1 MSTHNAEMILDQ
13 IDVVKL
19 DINLWTSSKKLRP
32 EDLVLGDGSILPP
45 EDLAHL
51 GTKKTVDPERLK
63 EFNRIKKEAERVC
76 LESGTRFLGGFA
88 NPRSEIPR
96 IIQELDELS
105 QKFYKAKKEFI
116 STYDNDTKDW
126 IARHPKFGDAIR
138 RAIEPAASVDSKLRF
153 DYVIFRVTRPDSD
166 VQADES
172 AKQADETLVRRANSM
187 SDQLFHEISQEA
199 NQLVERSFVGK
210 DTVTARALNAFR
222 RMRDKLDSLGF
233 LDHRCMPVVDEIDA
247 VLGALPANGPYN
259 GVAFH
264 SLFRL
269 GLLLSDPDKI
279 KRHGSGL
286 LQAPGTFP
294 EEEESDDDVQ
304 VISDDQIILAADSE
318 VAVPSPVSAPEVI
331 QPSAPEIVAV
341 AEESFVGEQP
351 EAQSENADADNDDI
365 PGFEDFL
372 SNFNPGQDVFDVD
385 PDALADVQVSN
396 IQEDVFET
404 PVAAVFIESVK
415 ETVNAAAQSA
425 SAIPAE
431 SVQDDQ
437 GVNAD
442 EMESETVA
450 STEVADFWF

>member
-1 MSTHNAEMILDQ
+1 MSHNAEMILDQ

-51 GTKKTVDPERLK
+51 GTKKTVDPEKLK
-63 EFNRIKKEAERVC
+63 EFNRIKKEAERIC

-96 IIQELDELS
+96 IIQELDKLS
-105 QKFYKAKKEFI
+105 KTFEEAKREFI
-116 STYDNDTKDW
+116 STYDNDTRDW
-126 IARHPKFGDAIR
+126 IARHPEFGDAIR
-138 RAIEPAASVDSKLRF
+138 RAIEPVASVANKLRF

-172 AKQADETLVRRANSM
+172 LDRRTNSM
-187 SDQLFHEISQEA
+187 SDQLFHEIAQEA

-247 VLGALPANGPYN
+247 VLDTLAANGPYN
-259 GVAFH
+259 GSAFH

-286 LQAPGTFP
+286 LQAPGIFP
-294 EEEESDDDVQ
+294 EKEEEEEEADGDAVVDEQ
-304 VISDDQIILAADSE
+304 VISDDQVIFAADSD
-318 VAVPSPVSAPEVI
+318 VAVPAPVSAPEVI
-331 QPSAPEIVAV
+331 QPSAPEIIAI
-341 AEESFVGEQP
+341 AEESTLGEQP
-351 EAQSENADADNDDI
+351 EAQSESVDIDDI
-365 PGFEDFL
+365 PGFDDFL
-372 SNFNPGQDVFDVD
+372 ATFKPGQEVS
-385 PDALADVQVSN
+385 DAAPAVVADVQVSSVK
-396 IQEDVFET
+396 EEVFET
-404 PVAAVFIESVK
+404 PAAAVFIESVK
-415 ETVNAAAQSA
+415 ETVNAAAQSV

-431 SVQDDQ
+431 SVQDDRD
-437 GVNAD
+437 VNAD
-442 EMESETVA
+442 EMESEETVA
-450 STEVADFWF
+450 SAEVADFWF

>member
-1 MSTHNAEMILDQ
+1 MSHNAEMILDQ

-51 GTKKTVDPERLK
+51 GTKKTVDPEKLK
-63 EFNRIKKEAERVC
+63 EFNRIKKEAERIC

-96 IIQELDELS
+96 IIQELDKLS
-105 QKFYKAKKEFI
+105 KTFEEAKREFI
-116 STYDNDTKDW
+116 STYDNDTRDW
-126 IARHPKFGDAIR
+126 IARHPEFGDAIR
-138 RAIEPAASVDSKLRF
+138 RAIEPVASVANKLRF

-172 AKQADETLVRRANSM
+172 LDRRTNSM
-187 SDQLFHEISQEA
+187 SDQLFHEIAQEA

-247 VLGALPANGPYN
+247 VLKALSPNGPYN

-286 LQAPGTFP
+286 LQAPDTFF
-294 EEEESDDDVQ
+294 EEEDADDDVVVVNEQ
-304 VISDDQIILAADSE
+304 VISDDQVILAADSE
-318 VAVPSPVSAPEVI
+318 VAVPAPVSAPEVI
-331 QPSAPEIVAV
+331 QPSSPEIIAV
-341 AEESFVGEQP
+341 AEESTLGEQP
-351 EAQSENADADNDDI
+351 EAPSESADIDDI
-365 PGFEDFL
+365 PGFDDFL
-372 SNFNPGQDVFDVD
+372 ATFKPGQEVS
-385 PDALADVQVSN
+385 DAAPAVVADVQVSA
-396 IQEDVFET
+396 IQEEALET
-404 PVAAVFIESVK
+404 PAAAVFIESVK
-415 ETVNAAAQSA
+415 ETVNAAAQSV
-425 SAIPAE
+425 SSIPAD
-431 SVQDDQ
+431 SVQDDL

-442 EMESETVA
+442 EMEPEETAA
-450 STEVADFWF
+450 SAEVADFWF

>member
-1 MSTHNAEMILDQ
+1 MSTHNAEMILDH

-51 GTKKTVDPERLK
+51 GTKKTVDPEKLK
-63 EFNRIKKEAERVC
+63 EFNRVKKEAERIC

-96 IIQELDELS
+96 IIQELDKLS
-105 QKFYKAKKEFI
+105 KTFEKAKKDFI
-116 STYDNDTKDW
+116 STYDNDTRDW
-126 IARHPKFGDAIR
+126 IARHPEFGDAIR
-138 RAIEPAASVDSKLRF
+138 RAIEPVASVANKLRF

-166 VQADES
+166 GQADES
-172 AKQADETLVRRANSM
+172 LDRRTNSM
-187 SDQLFHEISQEA
+187 SDQLFHEIAQEA

-210 DTVTARALNAFR
+210 DSVTAKALNAFR

-247 VLGALPANGPYN
+247 VLGALPTKGPYN

-294 EEEESDDDVQ
+294 EEEEADDDVVVSEQ

-318 VAVPSPVSAPEVI
+318 VAVPAPVSAPEVI
-331 QPSAPEIVAV
+331 QPSAPEIIAV
-341 AEESFVGEQP
+341 AEESTVGEQP
-351 EAQSENADADNDDI
+351 EAQSENADNDDI
-365 PGFEDFL
+365 PGFDDFL
-372 SNFNPGQDVFDVD
+372 STFNPGQDVFDIAPAAV
-385 PDALADVQVSN
+385 ADVQVGT
-396 IQEDVFET
+396 IQEEAFET

-425 SAIPAE
+425 LATPAE
-431 SVQDDQ
+431 SVQDDR

-442 EMESETVA
+442 EIEPKETVA
-450 STEVADFWF
+450 SAEAGDFWF